1 MFSFL
6 FSQNVLLKK
15 VFESENIR
23 LIIFHIYYKKA
34 YFVNIILWIL
44 NNSKKTD
51 PEQVLKKFVEKII
64 ALTILMRRTCQ
75 KNVTPTALTL
85 LSKVLPCTNIL
96 VQPFFF
102 IFHLNVDVPS
112 ISEHLNF

>member
-6 FSQNVLLKK
+6 YSQNFLFKQ

-34 YFVNIILWIL
+34 YFVNIILRIL

-51 PEQVLKKFVEKII
+51 PKQVKKKI
-64 ALTILMRRTCQ
+64 CW
-75 KNVTPTALTL
+75 KNH
-85 LSKVLPCTNIL
+85 CIDNTNA
-96 VQPFFF
+96 
-102 IFHLNVDVPS
+102 
-112 ISEHLNF
+112 